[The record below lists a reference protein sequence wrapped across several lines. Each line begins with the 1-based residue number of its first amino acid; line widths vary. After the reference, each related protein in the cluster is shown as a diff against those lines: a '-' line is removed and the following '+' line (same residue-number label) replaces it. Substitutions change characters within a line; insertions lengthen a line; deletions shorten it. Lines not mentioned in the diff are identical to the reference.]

1 MAGAGTG
8 KTRVLA
14 ARAAHLVQ
22 TGKARPE
29 EILVLSFTN
38 AAARSIQGRANAL
51 LVSSGLARAGGKSHM
66 FGGGGAAAAGG
77 SGSAAE
83 EGGLEEE
90 EEETEYKGY
99 EEVAEGSG
107 SESLLTAG
115 TFHGLAAS
123 IIKAHAP
130 LALGR
135 PYLRVAGRPQQLQA
149 MRRAMQAAF
158 GVPAALGGL
167 RAGPGE
173 KAQQRAL
180 DQEADDM
187 LRFVSL
193 WKSSGT
199 QVHGAWGMT
208 RCDAM
213 TEA

>member
-51 LVSSGLARAGGKSHM
+51 LVSSGLARAGGKSRM
-66 FGGGGAAAAGG
+66 FGGGGAGDG
-77 SGSAAE
+77 
-83 EGGLEEE
+83 EGHGAMDLEEE
-90 EEETEYKGY
+90 EDLEDEEDAGTESYKGY
-99 EEVAEGSG
+99 EEVEEGSG
-107 SESLLTAG
+107 AEALLTAG

-158 GVPAALGGL
+158 GVPAVLGGL

-173 KAQQRAL
+173 KSQQRAL

-193 WKSSGT
+193 WKSSGAC
-199 QVHGAWGMT
+199 V
-208 RCDAM
+208 RLVCI
-213 TEA
+213 